1 MLRPYHCRDSR
12 RNSVSP
18 MTRRQADLTLIVAT
32 AIWGVSFPIVKR
44 GLADATPLAFLAL
57 RFGIASLLLAPI
69 LRLHPRTARHEV
81 VAGAL
86 LGGLVAVGFMTQ
98 HVGLV
103 YTTASRS
110 AFIVAVSAVL
120 APVIAFALVGER
132 PRSLAL
138 LALGLAG
145 AGIYL
150 LTAPDTTG
158 LNPGDLWTLGCAVCF
173 GGQIVAVTELGA
185 RYDPRRLVWMQL
197 AVTAALAALGLAL
210 LERPQVRWSWTFGVI
225 LAYTALFPSALAFFL
240 QMRAQRHMS
249 SGRAALIFCLE
260 PVFAAAVSWAWLG
273 ERLSLVQWAG
283 GGLIVLGMVAADL
296 PMRRQSSAVSRQ

>member
-1 MLRPYHCRDSR
+1 
-12 RNSVSP
+12 V
-18 MTRRQADLTLIVAT
+18 TRRQADLTLVLAT

-57 RFGIASLLLAPI
+57 RFGIASLLLAPVM
-69 LRLHPRTARHEV
+69 RLPARTTRNEL
-81 VAGAL
+81 VAGTL
-86 LGGLVAVGFMTQ
+86 LGALVALGFMTQ

-103 YTTASRS
+103 YTTPSRS
-110 AFIVAVSAVL
+110 AFIVAVSSVL

-132 PRSLAL
+132 PRWLAVLAL
-138 LALGLAG
+138 ALAAAG
-145 AGIYL
+145 VYL

-158 LNPGDLWTLGCAVCF
+158 LNRGDLWTLACAVCF
-173 GGQIVAVTELGA
+173 AGQIVAVTELGA

-197 AVTAALAALGLAL
+197 AVTAALAALGLIL
-210 LERPQVRWSWTFGVI
+210 LEQPEVRWTSTFAVV
-225 LAYTALFPSALAFFL
+225 LAYVVLFPSALAFFL

-249 SGRAALIFCLE
+249 SARAALIFCLE

-283 GGLIVLGMVAADL
+283 GAFIVLGMVAADL
-296 PMRRQSSAVSRQ
+296 PLSRKTSAISRP

>member
-1 MLRPYHCRDSR
+1 
-12 RNSVSP
+12 
-18 MTRRQADLTLIVAT
+18 MTRRQADLTLVLAT

-57 RFGIASLLLAPI
+57 RFGIATLLVTPLVR
-69 LRLHPRTARHEV
+69 LRSQPARPELLGGV
-81 VAGAL
+81 L

-103 YTTASRS
+103 YTTPSRS

-120 APVIAFALVGER
+120 APVMAFALLHQR
-132 PRSLAL
+132 PRWLNVLAL
-138 LALGLAG
+138 ALAAAG
-145 AGIYL
+145 VYL

-158 LNPGDLWTLGCAVCF
+158 LNRGDTWTLACAVCF

-197 AVTAALAALGLAL
+197 AVTAACAALGLVFLERAEVRWNGTFAVILVYVAL
-210 LERPQVRWSWTFGVI
+210 L
-225 LAYTALFPSALAFFL
+225 PSGLAFFL

-249 SGRAALIFCLE
+249 SARAALILCLE

-273 ERLSLVQWAG
+273 ERLSVVQWAG
-283 GGLIVLGMVAADL
+283 GGLILLGMVAADL
-296 PMRRQSSAVSRQ
+296 PLSRQPSAVSSQ